1 MNENKQSKILQQQ
14 KALLDAIESMDR
26 GEAVV
31 EEWQPSLDV
40 EQALFI
46 EDIERERARRQIVTV
61 SQAPPGRKFILAV
74 LRQSLPIIT
83 PSLPVG
89 LNTPEYE
96 RKEE

>member
-1 MNENKQSKILQQQ
+1 MSVNKQSKILQQQ
-14 KALLDAIESMDR
+14 KALLDAIVSMDKG
-26 GEAVV
+26 GEIV
-31 EEWQPSLDV
+31 EEWQPSEDV
-40 EQALFI
+40 AQALFI

-61 SQAPPGRKFILAV
+61 SQAPPGRKFVLAV

-89 LNTPEYE
+89 LNTPECE